1 MFTGVYFVTVLF
13 VSVSYR
19 TRCASSIQSFDVLAS
34 AKGNEDVISV
44 SIICVNLK
52 DYHNQCAR
60 YKNIHCFQVCDL

>member
-19 TRCASSIQSFDVLAS
+19 MRCASCIQSFDVSAG
-34 AKGNEDVISV
+34 AKGDEDVISV

-52 DYHNQCAR
+52 DYHNQCAKM
-60 YKNIHCFQVCDL
+60 YIAFK